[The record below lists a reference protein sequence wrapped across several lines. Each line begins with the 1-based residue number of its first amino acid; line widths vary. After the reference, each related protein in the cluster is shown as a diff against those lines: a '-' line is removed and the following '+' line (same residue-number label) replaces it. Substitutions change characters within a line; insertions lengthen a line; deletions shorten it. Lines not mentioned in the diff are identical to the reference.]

1 MTDKPDFPAD
11 VPATPPT
18 PGKTQPIPP
27 EMPPAQ
33 VPTPEIM
40 PTPTP
45 HPGGPP
51 GHSCRPSLGVYSSI
65 VIFLAAEAVKPAVE
79 IEASHQHGQH
89 Q

>member
-1 MTDKPDFPAD
+1 MPAAFGGHFFLDEELPMNDKPDFPVD
-11 VPATPPT
+11 VPPTPPT

-45 HPGGPP
+45 HPVGPGGP
-51 GHSCRPSLGVYSSI
+51 V
-65 VIFLAAEAVKPAVE
+65 A
-79 IEASHQHGQH
+79 
-89 Q
+89 